1 MIFEDIDYKR
11 RCKKCKDHLGNEYES
26 TSAMC
31 EHYKIIRST
40 YMNRINKFGWS
51 VEKAL
56 TTPTRFNSV
65 YIVNGKKFYSI
76 KSACKHFGICDA
88 RIYEKMEK
96 GLTLE
101 QAINSTKKLEYY
113 TVFGVT
119 YRGLSAVYRDYGIS
133 TTALKRALKKGIT
146 LEDYIKSRR
155 LEKTITIGNVSY
167 KSVYEA
173 SKILGVTEVSIF
185 SAMSVTQDPQALELI
200 ISQTKKIAE
209 SYKRVYTSVD
219 GKEVRNYMEFAKL
232 LGVGGGFLM
241 KNLLLKYTPETLVEL
256 KNKPVVYNGIEYN
269 NIETFCKK
277 FNIKDTKFFAEYY
290 SQQDFN
296 KAVEKHIVDNN
307 GKTEYYSCFLDFCK
321 AYKLHNILLGKLLKG
336 RSLQLVHDIL
346 YKNNIMFR
354 DVKYAGTE
362 ELSTKFKVN
371 RSQVLNLF
379 LKYDYDKAIEKLNN
393 IIVFDHLGN
402 QYSSIDSMA
411 KAYNLNAST
420 VYWRMSNTKMTLEQ
434 ILTTPLSR

>member
-1 MIFEDIDYKR
+1 MIFEKIDYKR
-11 RCKKCKDHLGNEYES
+11 HCKKCKDHLGNEYES

-40 YMNRINKFGWS
+40 YMNRIKKFGWS

-56 TTPTRFNSV
+56 TTPTRFNSL
-65 YIVNGKKFYSI
+65 YIVNGQKFYSI
-76 KSACKHFGICDA
+76 KSACKHHGICDA

-101 QAINSTKKLEYY
+101 QAINSTKKLGYY

-133 TTALKRALKKGIT
+133 TSALRRALKKGMT
-146 LEDYIKSRR
+146 LDDYIKSRS

-185 SAMSVTQDPQALELI
+185 SAMAVTKDPQALELI
-200 ISQTKKIAE
+200 ISQTKKVAD
-209 SYKRVYTSVD
+209 SYKRVYTSVN
-219 GKEVRNYMEFAKL
+219 GKEVRNYIEFAKF
-232 LGVGGGFLM
+232 LGVGGSFLM
-241 KNLLLKYTPETLVEL
+241 KNLLTKHTPETLVEL
-256 KNKPVVYNGIEYN
+256 KNKPVVYDGIEYS
-269 NIETFCKK
+269 NIETFCEK
-277 FNIKDTKFFAEYY
+277 FNIKDSKFFGDYY
-290 SQQDFN
+290 FQQDFN
-296 KAVEKHIVDNN
+296 KAVEKHIVNNN
-307 GKTEYYSCFLDFCK
+307 GKTEYYPCFLNFCK
-321 AYKLHNILLGKLLKG
+321 AYKLHNVLLGRLLKE
-336 RSLQLVHDIL
+336 RPLQLVHDIL
-346 YKNNIMFR
+346 YKNKVTFR
-354 DVKYAGTE
+354 DVEYTGTE
-362 ELSTKFKVN
+362 ELSTKFNVN

-379 LKYDYDKAIEKLNN
+379 LKYDYDYAIEKLNN
-393 IIVFDHLGN
+393 VIVFDHLGN

-434 ILTTPLSR
+434 ILTTPSSR